1 MATLL
6 FACVVGVTSCKK
18 GKESVSSE
26 PTESVSGSEV
36 SGEVSVTISSDSVTV
51 SENEYVTLSATVEGS
66 DEAVI
71 WSTSDKNVA
80 EVNEKAGF
88 TALSAERRK

>member
-6 FACVVGVTSCKK
+6 FACVAGVTSCKK

-36 SGEVSVTISSDSVTV
+36 SGEVSVTISPDSVTV
-51 SENEYVTLSATVEGS
+51 SENEYVIGYEFAASAANWIHSFYEEENREYAS
-66 DEAVI
+66 AVSLMVLLLI
-71 WSTSDKNVA
+71 LNS
-80 EVNEKAGF
+80 
-88 TALSAERRK
+88 